1 MPKVTVCARIS
12 QEHFHALQGEAVR
25 RGVEV
30 ETLVEQTVNA
40 LILELE
46 SESESGQDTTVSMS

>member
-1 MPKVTVCARIS
+1 MPRVTVCAKIS
-12 QEHFHALQGEAVR
+12 REHYDALKGEADR

-46 SESESGQDTTVSMS
+46 GESESGEDTTVSMS